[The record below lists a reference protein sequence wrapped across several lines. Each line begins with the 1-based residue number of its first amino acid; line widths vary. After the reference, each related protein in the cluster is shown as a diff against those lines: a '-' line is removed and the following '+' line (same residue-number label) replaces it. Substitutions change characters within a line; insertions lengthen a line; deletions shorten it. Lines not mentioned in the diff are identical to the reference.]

1 MDNNVAEKD
10 PWNNLNMAPGGNTGE
25 VSQEGLEREAEWN
38 AVMADAPEFGA
49 NSELSINTPA
59 SELSNQESQS
69 ISTESEPE
77 SEPTLETNTDKISEP
92 SIPA

>member
-25 VSQEGLEREAEWN
+25 VGQEGLEREAEWN
-38 AVMADAPEFGA
+38 AVMADAPKFGA

-69 ISTESEPE
+69 ISTETEPGHDE
-77 SEPTLETNTDKISEP
+77 IS
-92 SIPA
+92 

>member
-49 NSELSINTPA
+49 NSEPSINTPA
-59 SELSNQESQS
+59 SEQSNQESQS
-69 ISTESEPE
+69 IS
-77 SEPTLETNTDKISEP
+77 
-92 SIPA
+92 A